1 MSSSLYS
8 EHFIVASR
16 NAQIELGPFD
26 GKVAAHITTNPD
38 EHHIC
43 TTPNQDFIPY
53 PPYTTIHSLRIRAD
67 LRYGIHDHTLFPQ
80 PYIAYYSHLGA
91 IPRKPTDLNHP
102 LSIMWWDPT
111 PTDFVVSTGGILLG
125 TGSLATNTV
134 SMLRSM
140 EQQLQT
146 RVVMYC
152 ENTDRPPPKHALD
165 LIATIAT
172 ALSNALIRLS
182 SLKTTFT
189 QMRFTVTEF
198 QRYYL
203 ELVGLLDYMEIYQ
216 PRMRGWLPAAST
228 VDDRVGIFTLN
239 EAVVQDFYRAG
250 LPVWYLR
257 RWKGGSFESN
267 VLEIVSPTLSDARMD
282 DYDPPFPII
291 YTGLLGG
298 REVVDAIH
306 HFLRNWLSYK
316 DPFEGNNLQLNPPS
330 SSSSTAPLS
339 SSPAQSK
346 TSASKQQAKPRVG
359 KPKIE
364 GRNKFAPLEGDLAPF
379 AIPAWA
385 QALAAVDT
393 SFSNLVEQTKTSSRL
408 GNYVFPDPAH
418 FVTPKSDGKKA
429 LLLTTWLLCREA
441 WLACVASRDSVAF
454 PAQGWRDILFMDFTT
469 APSLKA
475 FRNDPQYATSQPMRW
490 NGASYPPSQLPP
502 TNVVREILW
511 ELYELNFTYELQAL
525 DRRARIGL
533 DTGDVNAVY
542 QREVIIMRC
551 FPFLTYKQPTEPMP
565 TMNRGL
571 ASNNATDRL
580 PYLLQLAKLMSSW
593 GGNKPVI
600 FALHKRKSQ
609 DSISWAQVS
618 DLERAVA

>member
-1 MSSSLYS
+1 M
-8 EHFIVASR
+8 
-16 NAQIELGPFD
+16 
-26 GKVAAHITTNPD
+26 
-38 EHHIC
+38 
-43 TTPNQDFIPY
+43 
-53 PPYTTIHSLRIRAD
+53 TIHSLHIHAD
-67 LRYGIHDHTLFPQ
+67 LRYGIHDHTLFLQ
-80 PYIAYYSHLGA
+80 PYVAYYSHLGA
-91 IPRKPTDLNHP
+91 IPRKPTDPNHP

-146 RVVMYC
+146 RVVMYR
-152 ENTDRPPPKHALD
+152 ENTNRPPPKHTLD

-198 QRYYL
+198 QCYYL

-216 PRMRGWLPAAST
+216 PRMQGWLPATST
-228 VDDRVGIFTLN
+228 VDDHVGIFTLN

-267 VLEIVSPTLSDARMD
+267 VLEIVSPTSSDARMD

-298 REVVDAIH
+298 HEVVDAIH
-306 HFLRNWLSYK
+306 HFSRNWLSYK

-330 SSSSTAPLS
+330 SSSSTAPSS

-346 TSASKQQAKPRVG
+346 TPASKQQAKPQVG

-429 LLLTTWLLCREA
+429 LLLTMWLLCREA
-441 WLACVASRDSVAF
+441 WLTCVASRDSVAF

-469 APSLKA
+469 PPSLSDTKASARRAEALEKFKLETLEA
-475 FRNDPQYATSQPMRW
+475 FRNDPH
-490 NGASYPPSQLPP
+490 QLPP

-511 ELYELNFTYELQAL
+511 ELYELQAL
-525 DRRARIGL
+525 DRRACIGL

-565 TMNRGL
+565 TTNRGL

-600 FALHKRKSQ
+600 FALHERKSQ
-609 DSISWAQVS
+609 DSISRAQRKKANDYGDV
-618 DLERAVA
+618 